1 MKLGGAFLL
10 GIGVT
15 AAALAFGSRPLGVAG
30 VGLLLAASAS
40 RVWAGLVRGPVSAG
54 FNAGAA
60 PVTEGERV
68 RLRIGI
74 RRASR
79 VPAASIVVHGIL
91 GRHGPFEACLEG
103 RGRRCSSTLDFGRL
117 PRGRYA
123 ISETKLVLG
132 DLLGLESVELP
143 VDAAGETLLVYPR
156 LVELQTLFSDAG
168 RYGGH
173 GRRLL
178 LRRPAGFD
186 FHSVREYTQ
195 GESLR
200 RVHWPTT
207 ARRGQLMVKELEDT
221 PRDAVAVVLDCDPAG
236 VAGVPPESSFDDAV
250 RAAGSVLRAY
260 VRRGRR
266 AVLVATGAEPAVQSV
281 TSLDGDFTAALA
293 LLAAAEADALNGVGR
308 WLRGA
313 QTPAAQAGELVVVTA
328 NLDAAAVEAVLALA
342 GRRLVSVVWVDAPS
356 YAGRPTRAESGPLR
370 LSGSGI
376 PVAVVRKG
384 DDLAAALSPFT
395 PGAFT
400 VEASAY
406 A

>member
-1 MKLGGAFLL
+1 MRLGGAFLL
-10 GIGVT
+10 GLGVT

-30 VGLLLAASAS
+30 VGLLLAAGAA
-40 RVWAGLVRGPVSAG
+40 RVWAGLVRGPVAVAFSPG
-54 FNAGAA
+54 QGT
-60 PVTEGERV
+60 VTEGERV

-74 RRASR
+74 HRASR
-79 VPAASIVVHGIL
+79 VPVASVVVHGVL
-91 GRHGPFEACLEG
+91 GRRGPFELCLKG
-103 RGRRCSSTLDFGRL
+103 RGRRCSSTLDLGQL

-132 DLLGLESVELP
+132 EPLGLESVTIP
-143 VDAAGETLLVYPR
+143 VDATSEALVVYPR
-156 LVELQTLFSDAG
+156 LVELDTLFCDAG
-168 RYGGH
+168 RFGGN

-207 ARRGQLMVKELEDT
+207 ARRGQLMVKELEDA

-236 VAGVPPESSFDDAV
+236 VAGEPPDSSFDAAV

-260 VRRGRR
+260 VTRGRR
-266 AVLVATGAEPAVQSV
+266 AVLVTTGADAAVQPVS
-281 TSLDGDFTAALA
+281 SLDSDLTAALG
-293 LLAAAEADALNGVGR
+293 LLAAAEADALHGLGR

-313 QTPAAQAGELVVVTA
+313 QTPAAHAGELVVVTA
-328 NLDAAAVEAVLALA
+328 NLDVAAVEAILGTS

-356 YAGRPTRAESGPLR
+356 YVGRPTRTASGPLR

-376 PVAVVRKG
+376 PVAAVRHG
-384 DDLAAALSPFT
+384 EDLAAAL
-395 PGAFT
+395 GAFT
-400 VEASAY
+400 PEMSAY